1 MWIVVLM
8 LGVLNTT
15 PQFPA
20 GHSEMTDF
28 PAPFESEAA
37 CKASLYAIV
46 ENAQGDM
53 DARSATATFLWS
65 AAAGRR
71 PVTLPKSC
79 HGNNACNPQVVPW
92 PIET

>member
-53 DARSATATFLWS
+53 DARFGDGNIFVV
-65 AAAGRR
+65 GRCWT
-71 PVTLPKSC
+71 PP
-79 HGNNACNPQVVPW
+79 GNPA
-92 PIET
+92 